1 MENQEMYNAASGMI
15 KMCVY
20 LYVNAKAEGFDDEQA
35 MKIVTAYINAT
46 IQVSVGAKKNG

>member
-1 MENQEMYNAASGMI
+1 MENQELYNAASGMI
-15 KMCVY
+15 KMCGY

-46 IQVSVGAKKNG
+46 VQVSVGMKKNG